1 VGEMSVKTPVD
12 RATLRS
18 TLNRYARQL
27 RRQWQLHTQLIV
39 TLLVLLV
46 PLLLV
51 VLMSTQTKTQILDFT
66 YIGLGSD
73 GLENYRVVLREHGFL
88 TYLRNSF
95 VMATLIAAGKVGI
108 SMLAALAIVFFDFRF
123 KRFLFLVILLTL
135 TLPVPVRIVP
145 LFELMVDMGWN
156 DTMYALVLP
165 YLASATSVLLLRQ
178 HFKSISESLVET
190 AHLNG
195 VGPLKF
201 LVYVLIPMSKSMI
214 IGLFVIAFIWGWNQY
229 LWPLVAIQS
238 SSQQVV
244 QVGLAELQGASGGG
258 QTLWGLIMAGTVL
271 ALLPPL
277 VILILANRPLLETFN
292 VQMK

>member
-1 VGEMSVKTPVD
+1 MSVAKHLERVH
-12 RATLRS
+12 LRS
-18 TLNRYARQL
+18 RLERSVRVAR
-27 RRQWQLHTQLIV
+27 REWKLHSQLIV
-39 TLLVLLV
+39 TLFVLLV
-46 PLLLV
+46 PLVLV
-51 VLMSTQTKTQILDFT
+51 LLMSTQTKTEILDFT
-66 YIGLGSD
+66 FIGIGSD
-73 GLENYRVVLREHGFL
+73 GLDNYRVVLQEYGFL
-88 TYLRNSF
+88 SYLKNSF
-95 VMATLIAAGKVGI
+95 VMASLIAVGKVGI

-123 KRFLFLVILLTL
+123 KRFLFLFILLTL

-145 LFELMVDMGWN
+145 LFEIMVDMGWN

-178 HFKSISESLVET
+178 HFLSISESLVET
-190 AHLNG
+190 ARLNG

-244 QVGLAELQGASGGG
+244 QVGLAELQGATGGG

>member
-1 VGEMSVKTPVD
+1 MSVANYLEKTQL
-12 RATLRS
+12 RATVE
-18 TLNRYARQL
+18 RYVRL
-27 RRQWQLHTQLIV
+27 VRREWKLHAQLIV
-39 TLLVLLV
+39 TLFVLLV
-46 PLLLV
+46 PLVLV
-51 VLMSTQTKTQILDFT
+51 LLMSTQSKAEILDFT

-73 GLENYRVVLREHGFL
+73 GLDNYRVVLERYGFL
-88 TYLRNSF
+88 NYLKNSF
-95 VMATLIAAGKVGI
+95 VMASLIAVGKVGI

-123 KRFLFLVILLTL
+123 KRLLFLFILLTL

-145 LFELMVDMGWN
+145 LFEIMVDMGWN

-178 HFKSISESLVET
+178 HFLSISESLVET
-190 AHLNG
+190 ARLNG

-244 QVGLAELQGASGGG
+244 QVGLAELQGATGGG

-277 VILILANRPLLETFN
+277 IILILANRPLLETFN

>member
-1 VGEMSVKTPVD
+1 MSVANRLEKD
-12 RATLRS
+12 QLR
-18 TLNRYARQL
+18 TKVERYARL
-27 RRQWQLHTQLIV
+27 VRREWKLHAQLIV
-39 TLLVLLV
+39 TLFVLLV
-46 PLLLV
+46 PLVLV
-51 VLMSTQTKTQILDFT
+51 LLMSTQSTAEILDFT

-73 GLENYRVVLREHGFL
+73 GLDNYRVVLEEYGFL
-88 TYLRNSF
+88 NYLKNSF
-95 VMATLIAAGKVGI
+95 VMASLIAVGKVGI

-123 KRFLFLVILLTL
+123 KRFLFLFILLTL

-145 LFELMVDMGWN
+145 LFEIMVDMGWN

-178 HFKSISESLVET
+178 HFLAISESLVET
-190 AHLNG
+190 ARLNG

-244 QVGLAELQGASGGG
+244 QVGLAELQGATGGG

-277 VILILANRPLLETFN
+277 IILILANRPLLETFN

>member
-1 VGEMSVKTPVD
+1 MSVANRFE
-12 RATLRS
+12 RANLRS
-18 TLNRYARQL
+18 TLERYARL
-27 RRQWQLHTQLIV
+27 FKREWKLHSQLIV
-39 TLLVLLV
+39 TLFVLLV
-46 PLLLV
+46 PLVLV
-51 VLMSTQTKTQILDFT
+51 LLMSTQSKAEILDFT
-66 YIGLGSD
+66 HIGLGSD
-73 GLENYRVVLREHGFL
+73 GLDNYRVVLERYGFL
-88 TYLRNSF
+88 NYLKNSF
-95 VMATLIAAGKVGI
+95 VMASLIAVGKVGI

-123 KRFLFLVILLTL
+123 KRLLFLFILLTL

-145 LFELMVDMGWN
+145 LFEIMVDMGWN

-178 HFKSISESLVET
+178 HFLSISESLVET
-190 AHLNG
+190 ARLNG

-244 QVGLAELQGASGGG
+244 QVGLAELQGATGGG

-277 VILILANRPLLETFN
+277 IILILTNRPLLETFN

>member
-1 VGEMSVKTPVD
+1 MSVAD
-12 RATLRS
+12 RFERGRLRTTLK
-18 TLNRYARQL
+18 RYARL
-27 RRQWQLHTQLIV
+27 ARREWKLHSQLIL
-39 TLLVLLV
+39 TLFVLLV
-46 PLLLV
+46 PLVLV
-51 VLMSTQTKTQILDFT
+51 LLMSTQTKTEILDFT
-66 YIGLGSD
+66 YIGVGSD
-73 GLENYRVVLREHGFL
+73 GLENYRIVLQKYGFL
-88 TYLRNSF
+88 NYLTNSF
-95 VMATLIAAGKVGI
+95 VMASLIAVGKVGI

-123 KRFLFLVILLTL
+123 KRFLFLFILLTL

-145 LFELMVDMGWN
+145 LFEIMVDMGWN

-178 HFKSISESLVET
+178 HFLSISESLVET
-190 AHLNG
+190 ARLNG

-229 LWPLVAIQS
+229 LWPLVVIQS

-244 QVGLAELQGASGGG
+244 QVGLAELQGATGGG

-277 VILILANRPLLETFN
+277 IILILANRPLLETFN

>member
-1 VGEMSVKTPVD
+1 MSVAD
-12 RATLRS
+12 HFESARLES
-18 TLNRYARQL
+18 TAERVIRQVK
-27 RRQWQLHTQLIV
+27 RQWHLHSLLIV
-39 TLLVLLV
+39 SLFVLLV
-46 PLLLV
+46 PLILV
-51 VLMSTQTKTQILDFT
+51 LLMSTQTKAEILDFT
-66 YIGLGSD
+66 YIGLGTD
-73 GLENYRVVLREHGFL
+73 GLSNYRVVLQEHGFL
-88 TYLRNSF
+88 TYLKNSF
-95 VMATLIAAGKVGI
+95 IMASLIAIGKVGI

-145 LFELMVDMGWN
+145 LFEIMVDMGWN

-178 HFKSISESLVET
+178 HFMSISESLVET
-190 AHLNG
+190 ARLNG

-238 SSQQVV
+238 SGQQVV
-244 QVGLAELQGASGGG
+244 QVGLAELQGATGGG

-277 VILILANRPLLETFN
+277 IILILANRPLLETFN

>member
-1 VGEMSVKTPVD
+1 MSVANHLERVH
-12 RATLRS
+12 LRS
-18 TLNRYARQL
+18 RFERSVRVAR
-27 RRQWQLHTQLIV
+27 REWKLHSQLIV
-39 TLLVLLV
+39 TLFVLLV
-46 PLLLV
+46 PLVLV
-51 VLMSTQTKTQILDFT
+51 LLMSTQTKTEILDFT
-66 YIGLGSD
+66 YIGIGSD
-73 GLENYRVVLREHGFL
+73 GLDNYRIVLEKYGFL
-88 TYLRNSF
+88 NYLKNSF
-95 VMATLIAAGKVGI
+95 VMASLIAVGKVGI

-123 KRFLFLVILLTL
+123 KRFLFGFILLTL

-145 LFELMVDMGWN
+145 LFEIMVDMGWN

-178 HFKSISESLVET
+178 HFMSISESLVET
-190 AHLNG
+190 ARLNG

-244 QVGLAELQGASGGG
+244 QVGLAELQGATGGG

-277 VILILANRPLLETFN
+277 IILILANRPLLETFN